1 MFDYTL
7 MNTSH
12 PVSVFKVKVQGF
24 YSKTNLK
31 NQIYCGKLHNKRKSL
46 SIAVKL
52 NPHNNKQ
59 TNLTRFMQIYF

>member
-31 NQIYCGKLHNKRKSL
+31 NQIYCGKLHNKRKSF
-46 SIAVKL
+46 SSAVK
-52 NPHNNKQ
+52 
-59 TNLTRFMQIYF
+59 

>member
-31 NQIYCGKLHNKRKSL
+31 NQIYCGKLHNKSKSL
-46 SIAVKL
+46 SIAVK
-52 NPHNNKQ
+52 
-59 TNLTRFMQIYF
+59 

>member
-31 NQIYCGKLHNKRKSL
+31 NQIYCGKLHITKGNHLASL
-46 SIAVKL
+46 SNKT
-52 NPHNNKQ
+52 PTTTNKQ
-59 TNLTRFMQIYF
+59 T